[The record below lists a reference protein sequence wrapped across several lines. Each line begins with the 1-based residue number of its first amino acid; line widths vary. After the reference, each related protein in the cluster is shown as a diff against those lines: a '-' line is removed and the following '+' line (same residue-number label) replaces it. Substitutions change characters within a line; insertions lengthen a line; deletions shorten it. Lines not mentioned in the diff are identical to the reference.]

1 MISRFSFLGLSAS
14 ALLFLAGQASTQNI
28 IHPRFQTQLGNQ
40 GGAGLAQDP
49 QIQVVP
55 PELQKQLDEIFK
67 QLAMQQKLGARV
79 NDGTMKWGGVRLG
92 KADVNLQQQLGLE
105 EKEGLIVMAVDPNSA
120 ADKVGLK
127 ASDVLVRINDKS
139 VPNDVDGFAKLL
151 KDERVGLAADLVVVR
166 RGKEETIKA
175 ARMPDVVQTNPN
187 SGGGRIGRP
196 GLPGIV
202 IPRIQ
207 INPAN
212 RGGINPFLQG
222 PIQKLH
228 LEMSVN
234 GAKIVRKQDGNLF
247 SGEYSKDELK
257 ITISGKIE
265 NGRANPSEITVIQG
279 KETKKYPGLREV
291 PAQHRPVIQQL
302 MPSSLD
308 GLLMFPTIPN
318 LQNLPNFP
326 GLPVIP
332 GVDN

>member
-127 ASDVLVRINDKS
+127 ASDVLVRVNDKS
-139 VPNDVDGFAKLL
+139 VANDLDGFAQAP
-151 KDERVGLAADLVVVR
+151 EG
-166 RGKEETIKA
+166 
-175 ARMPDVVQTNPN
+175 
-187 SGGGRIGRP
+187 
-196 GLPGIV
+196 
-202 IPRIQ
+202 
-207 INPAN
+207 
-212 RGGINPFLQG
+212 
-222 PIQKLH
+222 
-228 LEMSVN
+228 
-234 GAKIVRKQDGNLF
+234 
-247 SGEYSKDELK
+247 
-257 ITISGKIE
+257 
-265 NGRANPSEITVIQG
+265 
-279 KETKKYPGLREV
+279 
-291 PAQHRPVIQQL
+291 
-302 MPSSLD
+302 
-308 GLLMFPTIPN
+308 
-318 LQNLPNFP
+318 
-326 GLPVIP
+326 
-332 GVDN
+332 